1 MPNAKV
7 LNEKQAMVDSI
18 TQRLQE
24 ANSGVFIN
32 YKGINVSEDI
42 QLRRELKSNGID
54 YSVIKNTMT
63 RYAFDR
69 VGFQEID
76 HILNG
81 TTSLAT
87 TTEDP
92 IVPLRIISDY
102 SRKFGDRFNI
112 KAGFMEGKI
121 LSLDEI
127 QELSALQ
134 SKEALYSRV
143 LGTMLAPVSS
153 LAVVL
158 GLIVKQM
165 GGELEA
171 PAEAEV

>member
-1 MPNAKV
+1 MPN
-7 LNEKQAMVDSI
+7 EKILSEKKAVVDAI

-24 ANSGVFIN
+24 ASSGVFID

-42 QLRRELKSNGID
+42 ELRREFKNSGVD

-69 VGFQEID
+69 VGFGEID

-81 TTSLAT
+81 TTSLAS

-92 IVPLRIISDY
+92 IAPLRIVSEY
-102 SRKFGDRFNI
+102 SRKFGDRFNV

-121 LSLDEI
+121 LTFDEI
-127 QELSALQ
+127 QELSAMQ
-134 SKEALYSRV
+134 SKDMLYSKV
-143 LGTMLAPVSS
+143 LGTMLAPISS

-158 GLIVKQM
+158 GQILQQM
-165 GGELEA
+165 GGELES
-171 PAEAEV
+171 PAEAEA